1 MINTIGL
8 PMKGVKKEVLLALI
22 ASVDK
27 AAESKNLSLLYER
40 CGVLLP
46 YLKNLEIDALQSN
59 TAIGFIDAV
68 HCVEKWSKSIIGA
81 NTSIWAQHSANLV
94 AAIVELSKEEVENQP
109 AAVVKKFW
117 SDKNYAILNENLG
130 RGSFGRTLLI
140 RDEDIGL
147 IQVAK
152 VYDPKDLED
161 ENQKLRFYNFFKDEI
176 RLLHNLNHR
185 NIVRV
190 YAAHLYSR
198 SRTGIILMEYVNGKT
213 IDKYIEE
220 YNVETDDINDTFLQ
234 IIEAFAY
241 LEQKGVLHRDV
252 RPSNIMIDEDGT
264 VKVIDFGCGKTQ
276 LKGDTRSDSL
286 VSVINHGDVSRL
298 PEENFD
304 KEYDS
309 RTDMFYVGEMLGRLI
324 KGSKCEGEFRYGE
337 ELTKM
342 SATSLVQRY
351 PSFGEL
357 KNMLNEKPVL
367 NSSPSDKQTYS
378 AFVDSLLG
386 IISSRRSTSEIS
398 VSEESILSGLDAIIE
413 ENFYEEVVRNTSH
426 LISIFIKGGYRYYQ
440 RRSID
445 VEAVRN
451 FREWFGRAPEKKKII
466 ILKSLRARLETIEI
480 VDPIT
485 EDSMPF

>member
-1 MINTIGL
+1 
-8 PMKGVKKEVLLALI
+8 MKGVKKEVLLALI

-27 AAESKNLSLLYER
+27 AVAANDFSLLYER

-46 YLKNLEIDALQSN
+46 QLKDLEIDALQSD

-68 HCVEKWSKSIIGA
+68 NCVEKWSKSVLGA
-81 NTSIWAQHSANLV
+81 KTSVWPQHSANLV
-94 AAIVELSKEEVENQP
+94 AAIVELSKEEEGNQP
-109 AAVVKKFW
+109 TSVVKKFW
-117 SDKNYAILNENLG
+117 SDKNYVILNDNLG

-152 VYDPKDLED
+152 VYDPRDLD
-161 ENQKLRFYNFFKDEI
+161 DDNQKSRFYNFFKDEI

-198 SRTGIILMEYVNGKT
+198 SRTGIILMEYINGKT
-213 IDKYIEE
+213 IDKYIDE
-220 YNVETDDINDTFLQ
+220 YNAEVDDINDIFLQ

-241 LEQKGVLHRDV
+241 LEQRGVLHRDV

-264 VKVIDFGCGKTQ
+264 VKVIDFGCGKMQ

-304 KEYDS
+304 REYDS
-309 RTDMFYVGEMLGRLI
+309 RTDMFYIGEMLGRLI
-324 KGSKCEGEFRYGE
+324 KGSKCEDEFRYGDE
-337 ELTKM
+337 IIKM
-342 SATSLVQRY
+342 SAASPIHRY
-351 PSFGEL
+351 SSFGEL

-367 NSSPSDKQTYS
+367 NSSPNDKQIYS
-378 AFVDSLLG
+378 AFVDPLLD
-386 IISSRRSTSEIS
+386 IISSRESMSEIV

-413 ENFYEEVVRNTSH
+413 ENFYEETVRNTQH
-426 LISIFIKGGYRYYQ
+426 LINVFITPGWRYFPN
-440 RRSID
+440 RSIEI
-445 VEAVRN
+445 EAVRN
-451 FREWFGRAPEKKKII
+451 FREWFGRAPEKIKNI
-466 ILKSLRARLETIEI
+466 ILKSLRARLETIKI
-480 VDPIT
+480 VDPTT
-485 EDSMPF
+485 EVNMPF